1 MAGDY
6 KSVKVINQEQ
16 FLGVPRGADKVVYPV
31 AVGSWES
38 NTQYRVA
45 LNGTCD
51 TDPSL
56 MGLYLFDIPSLKA
69 NQDPTVATPFSVGD
83 LGWGEVHGV
92 VSDAVTGKAVV
103 GALVTCEHSSY
114 TSTAPATCSGSME
127 TGIPGVYI
135 FEKVFFH
142 DTDRIKLTVSAP
154 GYKPQEFT
162 QNFFTIND
170 LKVDF
175 VLTPLP

>member
-1 MAGDY
+1 MGM
-6 KSVKVINQEQ
+6 
-16 FLGVPRGADKVVYPV
+16 
-31 AVGSWES
+31 WES

-56 MGLYLFDIPSLKA
+56 MGFYLFDISSLKA
-69 NQDPTVATPFSVGD
+69 TQDASDATPFSVGD

-92 VSDAVTGKAVV
+92 VSDAVTGNAIS

-114 TSTAPATCSGSME
+114 TSTFPAICSGSME

-135 FEKVFFH
+135 FERVFFH
-142 DTDRIKLTVSAP
+142 DTDTIKLTVSAP
-154 GYKPQEFT
+154 GYKPQEFS
-162 QNFFTIND
+162 QNSFTLND